1 VTGLAVRRF
10 GPRRHGGSGPAIRPS
25 AAAPTVARGAAD
37 RQGLTSQVARTF
49 QHSGGDA
56 AQTDGLKAPGDQGGS
71 MKHMDRRAFLRTAA
85 ATSGAALAA
94 DAVLTQPAVAASAKS
109 VKSGG
114 GGHVRAAVRAVD
126 ALVPRLMRRTGVPGV
141 AVGIVQGDEVLYAK
155 GFGVRTVGQPGQVT
169 PQTVFQLASVSKA
182 VGSTVIAR
190 QVSDRVVSWTDPVA
204 PRFPAFVLADP
215 YVTEHATIADLYA
228 HRSGLPDHA
237 GDMLEDLGFTREQ
250 IFERLR
256 YYPLEPFRASWAYT
270 NYALTA
276 AAESVAAASRLSWA
290 DLSERAL
297 YGPLGMRSTSS
308 RFADFLKA
316 TNRASTHVRENGRW
330 AAKYLLDTDPAS
342 PAAGVSSNVADM
354 TRWLRLQLGGGK
366 FNGRRLISE
375 QALLPTRSPIS
386 PIGPPPSLTARST
399 FYGLG
404 LFVYYD
410 DHARLHVEHA
420 GQFQGLSTL
429 VSLTPDLN
437 LGVVILT
444 NARPVGLS
452 EAVAAT
458 LFDVAATGRVST
470 NWFDQVYAPG
480 YAGSLNSSELEG
492 KKRPS
497 HPAPALPA
505 SAYAG
510 TYASQLYGPA
520 VVASGPNGLTLSL
533 GPKPLAYPLTHWDGN
548 RFSYMPTGESALG
561 IAAVTFR
568 PGASGTIDSVNVE
581 NLNGS
586 TEITSEL
593 GTFTR
598 TG

>member
-1 VTGLAVRRF
+1 
-10 GPRRHGGSGPAIRPS
+10 
-25 AAAPTVARGAAD
+25 
-37 RQGLTSQVARTF
+37 
-49 QHSGGDA
+49 
-56 AQTDGLKAPGDQGGS
+56 
-71 MKHMDRRAFLRTAA
+71 MKHMDRRAFLRSAA

-94 DAVLTQPAVAASAKS
+94 DAVLTPPAVAASAKP
-109 VKSGG
+109 GG
-114 GGHVRAAVRAVD
+114 QRHVRAAVRAVD
-126 ALVPRLMRRTGVPGV
+126 ELVPRLMRRTGVPGV

-155 GFGVRTVGQPGQVT
+155 GFGVRTVGKPGKVT

-182 VGSTVIAR
+182 IGATVIAR
-190 QVSDRVVSWTDPVA
+190 QVTAKVVSWTDAVA
-204 PRFPAFVLADP
+204 PPFPAFVLADP
-215 YVTEHATIADLYA
+215 YVTEHATIADLYS

-237 GDMLEDLGFTREQ
+237 GDILEDLGYTREQ

-256 YYPLEPFRASWAYT
+256 DYPLEPFRASWAYT

-276 AAESVAAASRLSWA
+276 AAESVAAASQLSWA

-297 YGPLGMRSTSS
+297 YAPLGMRSTSS

-316 TNRASTHVRENGRW
+316 ANRASTHVRENGRW

-354 TRWLRLQLGGGK
+354 TRWLRLQLGGGTLG
-366 FNGRRLISE
+366 GRRLISE
-375 QALLPTRSPIS
+375 EALLPTRSPIA
-386 PIGPPPSLTARST
+386 PIAAPPSLTARST

-404 LFVYYD
+404 LFVTYD
-410 DHARLHVEHA
+410 DHARLHIEHA

-429 VSLTPDLN
+429 VSLTPALN
-437 LGVVILT
+437 LGLVILT

-458 LFDVAATGRVST
+458 FLDVAATGRTST
-470 NWFDQVYAPG
+470 DWFDKVYAPG

-492 KKRPS
+492 KKRPAR
-497 HPAPALPA
+497 PAPALPA

-510 TYASQLYGPA
+510 TYTSDLYGPA
-520 VVASGPNGLTLSL
+520 VVADGPGGLTLAL
-533 GPKPLAYPLTHWDGN
+533 GPKPLVHPLDHWNGN
-548 RFSYMPTGESALG
+548 VFSYMPTGESALG

-568 PGASGTIDSVNVE
+568 PDITGAIVSVNVE
-581 NLNGS
+581 NLNGA
-586 TEITSEL
+586 TPITADL

-598 TG
+598 AG